1 MRQPSFGCRSDYVR
15 EHLYCR
21 GASPPVARTWAGAL
35 FANGGFPAVA
45 PPTRAGATEPSP
57 AEKGDYK

>member
-1 MRQPSFGCRSDYVR
+1 VFWIP
-15 EHLYCR
+15 
-21 GASPPVARTWAGAL
+21 T
-35 FANGGFPAVA
+35 VA